1 MRTANRLPYAD
12 LAVIDERKI
21 THYLLASDHPAG
33 RAKAAMFQRF
43 GFAAADW
50 QALLVHARDARL
62 VSVSD
67 TEFGKKYVI
76 EGVLR
81 GRDGRRLFLRAVWFV
96 NTGENAP
103 RLVTAYAAPGVDRWS
118 RNWTQLFSR

>member
-50 QALLVHARDARL
+50 QALRDALLVHARERSPCVGQRHRIRQEVCYRRSLAR
-62 VSVSD
+62 
-67 TEFGKKYVI
+67 T
-76 EGVLR
+76 
-81 GRDGRRLFLRAVWFV
+81 
-96 NTGENAP
+96 
-103 RLVTAYAAPGVDRWS
+103 
-118 RNWTQLFSR
+118 